1 MRKLHYSSG
10 HILVGDLT
18 CKAVLRYARA
28 LADVGKS
35 DVIQVP
41 VLTEGGGRAYAH
53 LLIGPASQLWS
64 VPIDSSEVEEPD
76 DADAIAHIER
86 ETRRMQPARPS
97 WNDEMT
103 DVPPLDFLEYADLA
117 DLEAAQ
123 RDDLA

>member
-10 HILVGDLT
+10 HLLVGDLT

-35 DVIQVP
+35 DVVSVP

-76 DADAIAHIER
+76 DAEVIADIEL
-86 ETRRMQPARPS
+86 ETRRMQPACLVERG
-97 WNDEMT
+97 D
-103 DVPPLDFLEYADLA
+103 DGHPPLDFLEYADIA
-117 DLEAAQ
+117 DLEDSR
-123 RDDLA
+123 RDPSD

>member
-1 MRKLHYSSG
+1 MRNLHYSSG
-10 HILVGDLT
+10 HLLVGDLT

-35 DVIQVP
+35 DVISVP
-41 VLTEGGGRAYAH
+41 VLTVGGGRAYAH

-76 DADAIAHIER
+76 DAEAIAHIEQ

-97 WNDEMT
+97 WNEEMT
-103 DVPPLDFLEYADLA
+103 DIPPLDFLDYQDAA

-123 RDDLA
+123 RDPLT

>member
-10 HILVGDLT
+10 HLLVGDLT

-35 DVIQVP
+35 DVVSVP

-76 DADAIAHIER
+76 DAEVIAHIEL
-86 ETRRMQPARPS
+86 ETRRMQPVRPS
-97 WNDEMT
+97 WSEEMT
-103 DVPPLDFLEYADLA
+103 DIPPLDFLEYTDIA
-117 DLEAAQ
+117 DLEDAR
-123 RDDLA
+123 RDPMD